1 MKADTIARTV
11 ILAMALIN
19 QVLAILG
26 RDKLPFADED
36 IYQVVTLLFTIASS
50 AWAWFKNNS
59 ITKNAIKADEYLAGL
74 KQQSKGE

>member
-11 ILAMALIN
+11 ILAVALIN

-26 RDKLPFADED
+26 KDKLPFADED

>member
-11 ILAMALIN
+11 ILAVALIN

-26 RDKLPFADED
+26 KNKLPFADED
-36 IYQVVTLLFTIASS
+36 IYQIVTLLFTIASS

>member
-11 ILAMALIN
+11 ILAVALIN

-26 RDKLPFADED
+26 KNKLPFADED

-50 AWAWFKNNS
+50 AWAWWKNNS
-59 ITKNAIKADEYLAGL
+59 ITKNAVKADEYLAGL
-74 KQQSKGE
+74 KQEEG